1 MAEEL
6 RIDPPPALHLR
17 QSNGRHPV
25 QTHLV
30 SNLCTMRLRSV
41 DVSRQCGYGEGL
53 VSIAAQILG

>member
-17 QSNGRHPV
+17 QSNGRHSV

-41 DVSRQCGYGEGL
+41 DVSRQCSNGEGL
-53 VSIAAQILG
+53 VSVEAQILG

>member
-6 RIDPPPALHLR
+6 RVDPPPALHLR
-17 QSNGRHPV
+17 QSDGRNPV

-41 DVSRQCGYGEGL
+41 DVSRQCSNGEGL
-53 VSIAAQILG
+53 VSIEAQILG